1 MGVHDGAK
9 RVGGRY
15 FSSMISTLLL
25 GIALQVAAAAP
36 APLPPGAPNTA
47 SASATTATPDP
58 IIFHARTGQSRV
70 PMSAPMNDTVTIDG
84 ALTEPVWQRAKKLT
98 GFSLYTPVDQRPAPD
113 SSEVLVWYSA
123 DAIYFGVRAF
133 EPHGAVRAT
142 LADRDR
148 ISADDNFEI
157 HLDTF
162 EEKRRAFVFLVN
174 PLGVQADGTKSEVGG
189 FIPGSNVMPG
199 QNDLSADFQWQSRG
213 HVTDWGYEVEIR
225 IPFSSLR
232 FPTGG
237 EQRWGLQFIRHVQH
251 SGYEETWT
259 PALRGKAS
267 FISQE
272 GWLTGMTG
280 MRHGVDVTLNP
291 ELTSTISGTA
301 CCAPS
306 NTDWKYSNSPRLG
319 GNIRAGLGSNI
330 VLVGTVRPDFSQVE
344 ADATQVAADTRFAL
358 FYPER
363 RPFFVEGSDQFNVP
377 NTLVY
382 TRRIVQPDAA
392 LKLNARN
399 GRTNYAL
406 LSALDAAAPGST
418 SKPLVNVL
426 RITRDF
432 AEQSVAGLVY
442 SDRVRRDDANRMF
455 GVDLRHLLTPL
466 TYAQVQYAGSV
477 SSTNGVSRSGA
488 LWEAVLDRT
497 GRGSGFHYN
506 IIGVQPN
513 FRADN
518 GFVAR
523 TGYVQPGIA
532 NRVTF
537 FGPSG
542 AFFERFMAFVQT
554 SGLWRYDDFFKGRSL
569 LESKASVSS
578 SAALRGGWSVGLT
591 PTLSTFA
598 FDPAAYTTL
607 ATENGTATPD
617 RFAPAPRITTSAL
630 GWSVATP
637 QYARFAASL
646 GGTFA
651 NDVDFAETS
660 RIHRTAVNASL
671 DLRPTSQIR
680 IGATYAS
687 NEFVR
692 RADGSSTFSQ
702 RIPRIKAEYQMTRS
716 IFVRVV
722 SQYEANR
729 RESLV
734 DYRTGLPLLVRQSD
748 GTFAVSSARSTNVL
762 RTDWLFSYRPRPGT
776 VLFAGYGGSMT
787 EPTALGFD
795 RLRRVNDGFFLKAS
809 WLFSERVGAP

>member
-1 MGVHDGAK
+1 
-9 RVGGRY
+9 
-15 FSSMISTLLL
+15 
-25 GIALQVAAAAP
+25 
-36 APLPPGAPNTA
+36 
-47 SASATTATPDP
+47 
-58 IIFHARTGQSRV
+58 
-70 PMSAPMNDTVTIDG
+70 MSAPMQETVNIDG
-84 ALTEPVWQRAKKLT
+84 QLDEAVWNRARRLT
-98 GFSLYTPVDQRPAPD
+98 GFSLYTPVDQRPSPD
-113 SSEVLVWYSA
+113 STDVLLWYSS
-123 DAIYFGVRAF
+123 DALYIGVRAM

-142 LADRDR
+142 LADRDH
-148 ISADDNFEI
+148 ISADDYFEI

-162 EEKRRAFVFLVN
+162 EERRRAFVFLVN

-199 QNDLSADFQWQSRG
+199 QVDLSADFQWQSRG

-232 FPTGG
+232 FPTSR
-237 EQRWGLQFIRHVQH
+237 EQQWGVQFIRHVQH

-272 GWLTGMTG
+272 GELTGMSG
-280 MRHGVDVTLNP
+280 LRHGVDVTLNP
-291 ELTSTISGTA
+291 ELTSTISGSP

-306 NTDWKYSNSPRLG
+306 NADWRYANAPRLG
-319 GNIRAGLGSNI
+319 GNIRAGLGSNV

-344 ADATQVAADTRFAL
+344 SDATQVAADTRFAL

-392 LKLNARN
+392 IKLNARS

-406 LSALDAAAPGST
+406 LSAIDAAGPGNT
-418 SKPLVNVL
+418 SKPFVDVL

-432 AEQSVAGLVY
+432 DVQSVAGLVY
-442 SDRVRRDDANRMF
+442 SDRVRRNDANRLF
-455 GVDLRHLLTPL
+455 GADLRHLLTPL
-466 TYAQVQYAGSV
+466 TYAQIQYAGSV
-477 SSTNGVSRSGA
+477 STTKGVSKSGA
-488 LWEAVLDRT
+488 LWETVVDRT
-497 GRGSGFHYN
+497 GRGTGFHYS
-506 IIGVQPN
+506 ILGVQPN

-523 TGYVQPGIA
+523 TGYVQPSIN
-532 NRVTF
+532 NRLTL

-542 AFFERFMAFVQT
+542 AFVERYMAFLQT
-554 SGLWRYDDFFKGRSL
+554 SALWRYSDFFDGKSL
-569 LESKASVSS
+569 LESKASFSNS
-578 SAALRGGWSVGLT
+578 FSLRGGWSVGVT
-591 PTLSTFA
+591 PSMTTFA
-598 FDPAAYTTL
+598 FDPASYAGLGTD
-607 ATENGTATPD
+607 NGTATPD
-617 RFAPAPRITTSAL
+617 AFVPAPRITAGAL
-630 GWSVATP
+630 GFTAATP
-637 QYARFAASL
+637 QFRKFAASA
-646 GGTFA
+646 GATFA

-660 RIHRTAVNASL
+660 RIHRQTYNASL
-671 DLRPTSQIR
+671 DLRPTPQIR
-680 IGATYAS
+680 VSATYAS

-702 RIPRIKAEYQMTRS
+702 RIPRVKAEYQVSRS

-748 GTFAVSSARSTNVL
+748 GTYSLSSYRATNVL

-787 EPTALGFD
+787 EPSALAFD
-795 RLRRVNDGFFLKAS
+795 RLRRVSDGFFLKAS
-809 WLFSERVGAP
+809 WLFSARSR